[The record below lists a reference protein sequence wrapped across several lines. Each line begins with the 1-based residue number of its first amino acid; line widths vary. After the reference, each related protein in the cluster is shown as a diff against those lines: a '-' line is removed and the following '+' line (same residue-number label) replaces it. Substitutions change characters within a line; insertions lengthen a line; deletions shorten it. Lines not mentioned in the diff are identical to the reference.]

1 MNILRKTNEKEKLV
15 FKIVIYFIFNI
26 FRFIYI
32 ASISGYYEAQVSDKV
47 ALTNDA
53 IKDFEQDVLEGKEVD
68 INTYIKEEN
77 KDYSNKMTDLGDKF
91 TESVQTFL
99 TNGFGGIWDAL
110 KVLFF

>member
-1 MNILRKTNEKEKLV
+1 MKKKNWFLRLL
-15 FKIVIYFIFNI
+15 FISFLI
-26 FRFIYI
+26 FLGLYI

-53 IKDFEQDVLEGKEVD
+53 IKDFQQDVLEGKEVD

-91 TESVQTFL
+91 TESVHTFL